1 MFFSN
6 RSFKWVRAS
15 ARNLGAGPRPA
26 RGIWQGS
33 GFAADQ
39 TNAMLAV
46 VRADDESLVPPQAAG
61 LALSVARPLPTE
73 TALLGF
79 GGSPVWGG
87 DKNSRVMFFTFLC
100 GGYHLPSGCCGYV
113 GTTPRGVYSAEKRLS
128 QSGCSAPTDELFPPA
143 HSAFLA
149 PLCVGRYHYP
159 RRALHAVET
168 LDAQGAWRRIRRF
181 YAATVLALCGL
192 NLPSSGTHTTPAF
205 NRAHSG
211 SHAETRRVLRV
222 DGDDVFGSEIIDT
235 IGPFQVDQAVAVA
248 LAEGH
253 RNAVSP

>member
-1 MFFSN
+1 MGFCPQ
-6 RSFKWVRAS
+6 
-15 ARNLGAGPRPA
+15 LGGVGPCPA
-26 RGIWQGS
+26 RCVWQGS

-79 GGSPVWGG
+79 GGSPVGGG
-87 DKNSRVMFFTFLC
+87 DKNSCFAFFRRSC
-100 GGYHLPSGCCGYV
+100 MGVVSLPSGCCGCV
-113 GTTPRGVYSAEKRLS
+113 GTTWRGVYFSRKTAFSEWVLCADGRAVPS
-128 QSGCSAPTDELFPPA
+128 CTQRFFGVPA
-143 HSAFLA
+143 WGWH
-149 PLCVGRYHYP
+149 HYP
-159 RRALHAVET
+159 RRVLHAVEM
-168 LDAQGAWRRIRRF
+168 LDARRSRRRICRF
-181 YAATVLALCGL
+181 YAVPEFAPCGL
-192 NLPSSGTHTTPAF
+192 NIPSAGTHATPAP

-222 DGDDVFGSEIIDT
+222 DGDDVLGSGIIDT
-235 IGPFQVDQAVAVA
+235 IGPFQADQTVAVA

-253 RNAVSP
+253 RDTVSP